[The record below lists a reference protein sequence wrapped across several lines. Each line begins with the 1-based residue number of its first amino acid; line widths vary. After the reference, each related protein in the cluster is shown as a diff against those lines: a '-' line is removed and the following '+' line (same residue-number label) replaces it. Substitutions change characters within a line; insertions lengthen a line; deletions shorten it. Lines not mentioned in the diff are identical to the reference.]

1 MSLIIVL
8 LIGVVIGM
16 LVSRF
21 IFREKPVGSLRVD
34 ESDPD
39 SGPYLFLELYRSGAD
54 AIYKQ
59 RYVRLRVE
67 LKNYISHK

>member
-39 SGPYLFLELYRSGAD
+39 SGPYLFLECQ
-54 AIYKQ
+54 I
-59 RYVRLRVE
+59 LRC
-67 LKNYISHK
+67 LRTIICLL

>member
-39 SGPYLFLELYRSGAD
+39 YLKGEQNGRRKKHRR
-54 AIYKQ
+54 IIK
-59 RYVRLRVE
+59 
-67 LKNYISHK
+67 

>member
-39 SGPYLFLELYRSGAD
+39 SGPYLFLELDRYGAD
-54 AIYKQ
+54 EIYKQ

>member
-39 SGPYLFLELYRSGAD
+39 SGPYLFLELDPGGANQ
-54 AIYKQ
+54 IHKKQ
-59 RYVRLRVE
+59 RVSLRVE
-67 LKNYISHK
+67 IKNYISHK